1 MSLGSKKH
9 CKILILFYEPFLSG
23 ISRHI
28 RYLLQVVKDE
38 NIEFWL
44 LCSSDD
50 QKIPA
55 FLADVVPKD
64 HLTMVQPSR
73 FFSLEGLVTARKII
87 QKNHID
93 LVHIH
98 NLQSA
103 IWGYG
108 STFFTRCKKIIFTPH
123 VDSFGE
129 NSNYQGS
136 RYLLKLLSPFTAF
149 FIAVSSSQQNRFKHW
164 KIAHTHKIQLIRNH
178 IDTTRIETCSQSHS
192 NIVNEL
198 NIPSSSVIVMQ
209 IGRLDRQKN
218 PLSLLRIIKEVTKR
232 CNNSHFLFI
241 GDGPLRKKLEIQIK
255 RDNMMS
261 HVTLLGYRK
270 NIHQLTKTVDI
281 ITSTSRWEGLPYSL
295 IEASFF
301 KKAIVATDIPGHSDL
316 INTGTSGFLVKNE
329 QEFADKLCKLIQ
341 SKTLRTTMGEN
352 FYRRNKELFS
362 IENMRNSLS
371 EIYTNS

>member
-1 MSLGSKKH
+1 M
-9 CKILILFYEPFLSG
+9 SG